1 MNIKIKATGIA
12 CMLGDDYDRVYTALT
27 RQFGK
32 GSDCLFTE
40 RIAGHEYL
48 QWVLPGDGW
57 TALAQSD
64 PIMGAQV
71 REELKLRRQSV
82 MGRFGANVDMANRV
96 LTVPD
101 DEYRYYKA
109 DAAGNIDIKFTAWGY
124 RYPERVDGGNAT
136 GVITPNATT
145 ENISVRIVNNGRPVS
160 GKTFKINDFK
170 RVTDKDGMLC
180 IGNLPVGYQF
190 DIEVDGTKRHCV
202 VTAGES
208 IVEFDCTVYADVDI
222 NVLKDGSPAGGA
234 VVSIDYD
241 GSSRE
246 VTADAQGHAAVRM
259 PLSPDGV
266 LCTVTVEEEKQ
277 QRSLRMGPN
286 VFDFSLISPVVV
298 PPVVPPV
305 VEEEENAD
313 PEEEKEE
320 EKKEE
325 EKPEE
330 KPEEGTKEEEKHEEK
345 PEEEDVKEEEKKKPE
360 EEPGEDDGKSS
371 GVGIL
376 PMILLLLGL
385 VVLTVLTYY
394 LGWCM
399 LFG

>member
-101 DEYRYYKA
+101 DEYIYYKA

-145 ENISVRIVNNGRPVS
+145 ENVSVRIVNNGRPES
-160 GKTFKINDFK
+160 GKVFKINDFK
-170 RVTDKDGMLC
+170 RVTGGGGMLC
-180 IGNLPVGYQF
+180 IGNLPIGYQF
-190 DIEVDGTKRHCV
+190 DIEVDGTKRHYE

-208 IVEFDCTVYADVDI
+208 IVEFDCTIYTDVNI
-222 NVLKDGSPAGGA
+222 NITKDGSPAGGV

-246 VTADAQGHAAVRM
+246 VVTDEQGHATVRL
-259 PLSPDGV
+259 PLSLDGV
-266 LCTVTVEEEKQ
+266 LCTVTVEDEKQ
-277 QRSLRMGPN
+277 QRSLHMEAN
-286 VFDFSLISPVVV
+286 VFDFALTSPVVV

-305 VEEEENAD
+305 VEDEKNVD
-313 PEEEKEE
+313 PEKEKEE
-320 EKKEE
+320 NKEE

-330 KPEEGTKEEEKHEEK
+330 KPEEEDIKEEEA
-345 PEEEDVKEEEKKKPE
+345 KKPAAE
-360 EEPGEDDGKSS
+360 EEPREDDGKSS
-371 GVGIL
+371 GGRIL
-376 PMILLLLGL
+376 PLILLSLGL

-394 LGWCM
+394 CGWCM